1 MILIENCKVYG
12 WDSAIRGMRNPMN
25 SWNKSDTK
33 FNNDGSLD
41 GGIGQND
48 YKLMSR
54 LADAGQVHG
63 KYLRMITVIMDVTA
77 PLYWWK
83 EADTYKI
90 GTVSNSCST
99 MFKLTHK
106 PFTVSDF
113 SFEKLIGNEEKIY
126 YDVEGE
132 GEEIWKDIEEHP
144 GYKISNFGNILNVKK
159 MKKLKPC
166 VNSSGYKKI
175 VLHGTNVYIHRL
187 VAETF
192 IPNPCSLPEVNH
204 KDGNKWNNT
213 VENLEWVNKSE
224 NALHA
229 FQKGLRTIDGYTRYR
244 VAKTSHKFSSIDIK
258 NIHDLFEEG
267 FTKTQIAH
275 LYNCSD
281 SVICNILN
289 KKTYIEIDM
298 TPYDVARITVD
309 YLNQMRDLYI
319 ETKNKSYWWQI
330 IQLLPSSY
338 NQKRTWQLNYAVL
351 KNIYAYR
358 HDHKLDE
365 WVTFCEW
372 IKKLP
377 YSEFITGEY

>member
-25 SWNKSDTK
+25 SWDKSDTK

-41 GGIGQND
+41 GDIGQND

-90 GTVSNSCST
+90 GTVTNSCST
-99 MFKLTHK
+99 MHK
-106 PFTVSDF
+106 IHTKEFTFNDF
-113 SFEKLIGNEEKIY
+113 SY
-126 YDVEGE
+126 
-132 GEEIWKDIEEHP
+132 
-144 GYKISNFGNILNVKK
+144 
-159 MKKLKPC
+159 
-166 VNSSGYKKI
+166 
-175 VLHGTNVYIHRL
+175 
-187 VAETF
+187 
-192 IPNPCSLPEVNH
+192 
-204 KDGNKWNNT
+204 
-213 VENLEWVNKSE
+213 ENLCDESRIMLDKIGSMLNHWRK
-224 NALHA
+224 
-229 FQKGLRTIDGYTRYR
+229 
-244 VAKTSHKFSSIDIK
+244 
-258 NIHDLFEEG
+258 
-267 FTKTQIAH
+267 
-275 LYNCSD
+275 LY
-281 SVICNILN
+281 L
-289 KKTYIEIDM
+289 
-298 TPYDVARITVD
+298 
-309 YLNQMRDLYI
+309 
-319 ETKNKSYWWQI
+319 ETHNKSYWWQI

-365 WVTFCEW
+365 WVNFCEW